1 MRICGGGGI
10 RNQPEER
17 AAVSFA
23 GGGDG
28 KGAKGLIGISDKV
41 KQTLNALGVP
51 VWHDHPQNWTILPA
65 VTWRESLNRECAQAD
80 AGEHLAELEYSIDVW
95 SGSAAVNAELTAKID
110 AAFAAMRLRRTYSA
124 ELFESATRVHHR
136 AIRYRCVADAAGNI
150 YQ

>member
-1 MRICGGGGI
+1 M
-10 RNQPEER
+10 
-17 AAVSFA
+17 
-23 GGGDG
+23 
-28 KGAKGLIGISDKV
+28 
-41 KQTLNALGVP
+41 NALGVT
-51 VWHDHPQNWTILPA
+51 VWHDHPQNWAILPA

-95 SGSAAVNAELTAKID
+95 SGSAAVNAELAAKID

-124 ELFESATRVHHR
+124 ELFESAARVHHR